1 MHLPAA
7 RHPRL
12 LETDEKA
19 ITCTPRERWRNT
31 VLLQTVEFEILYFTS
46 LSVLVIHNE
55 LIFMM

>member
-46 LSVLVIHNE
+46 YGLCQNKQRHEV
-55 LIFMM
+55 F